1 MAYKTE
7 NIIQGAAELW
17 LAAGGTALPAL
28 TANAPAKGTVSPA
41 TGLDGSANWLGI
53 GFTSEGVEVEYAPEY
68 TDVEVDQ
75 LLDAAVIFKTK
86 QTVTVNTTLA
96 EATLEN
102 LLYVWGL
109 KAAALKTTGT
119 VEGGTLATGEKE
131 LGIDGGSLN
140 DFPNERSLA
149 FVGSAPRATNNVV
162 DKERLY
168 MIRRVLQTESSTHGL
183 KRSEATMLPVSFRC
197 LPDPSKTGA
206 GYGFIRDRK
215 ITA

>member
-17 LAAGGTALPAL
+17 LAAGGTAVPTL
-28 TANAPAKGTVSPA
+28 TASTPARA
-41 TGLDGSANWLGI
+41 AFEGSANWLGV

-119 VEGGTLATGEKE
+119 VEGGTLAAGEKE
-131 LGIDGGSLN
+131 LGIDGGALN

-149 FVGSAPRATNNVV
+149 FIGSAPRAANTQAV

-168 MIRRVLQTESSTHGL
+168 VLRRILQTESSTHGL
-183 KRSEATMLPVSFRC
+183 KRSESTMLPVSFRC